1 MPLTRN
7 ILFLTCLIL
16 LNQVYS
22 QDRTTIEAKNADIS
36 DNLDLEAVASI
47 FGECEDVEDFERRLN
62 DPKIQIN
69 NLDLNGDGEVD
80 YLRVMETGSGNT
92 HTLSIQSVLGRDQY
106 QEVATIDVVKD
117 KSKKTQVQVVGNVD
131 MYGPNYYVTPYYP
144 VVPVFFSFFWMATY
158 RPYYSP
164 WYWGYHPPYWNPWS
178 PYPAYMYHNN
188 VHVHV
193 NVNNRYN
200 HNDIRINNNNI
211 NINSNNNSYFNNHPD
226 KSFNKRNP
234 GVTNKNELTNKRRE
248 TASKSG
254 INNKTDLN
262 RAVAD
267 RSGKD
272 YKTSGRPVTKPE
284 SRPSSG
290 NQSVSRPTTK
300 PSSRP
305 TTQPSAKPAAS
316 PSKPTTNNT
325 RPSTAS
331 SRPTTQPSAKP
342 AARPS
347 KPTTTYTRPST
358 ASSRPANKPTQ
369 TRSAPSRSGN
379 RR

>member
-1 MPLTRN
+1 MSKSRN
-7 ILFLTCLIL
+7 FLLLLCLLFLS
-16 LNQVYS
+16 QAYS

-47 FGECEDVEDFERRLN
+47 FGESEDVEDFEKRLN

-92 HTLSIQSVLGRDQY
+92 HTLSIQSVIGKDQY

-117 KSKKTQVQVVGNVD
+117 KNKKTQVQVVGNVD
-131 MYGPNYYVTPYYP
+131 MYGPNYYFTPYYP

-164 WYWGYHPPYWNPWS
+164 WYWGYHPPYWNPWR
-178 PYPAYMYHNN
+178 PYPPYMYHNN

-200 HNDIRINNNNI
+200 YNDIRINNNNI

-234 GVTNKNELTNKRRE
+234 GVSNKKAMNENRRDVANK
-248 TASKSG
+248 AG
-254 INNKTDLN
+254 INNKADLD
-262 RAVAD
+262 RAVANKS
-267 RSGKD
+267 RETKD
-272 YKTSGRPVTKPE
+272 YQSSGRPVTKPTT
-284 SRPSSG
+284 RPSTG
-290 NQSVSRPTTK
+290 DQSSTRP
-300 PSSRP
+300 
-305 TTQPSAKPAAS
+305 
-316 PSKPTTNNT
+316 NT
-325 RPSTAS
+325 RPST
-331 SRPTTQPSAKP
+331 QPAAKP
-342 AARPS
+342 ASRPS
-347 KPTTTYTRPST
+347 TQPAAKPASRPSSQPAAKPASRPSTSQSKQTSTYKRPST
-358 ASSRPANKPTQ
+358 ASSRPASSPGQ
-369 TRSAPSRSGN
+369 TRSAQPRSAY